1 VARLSK
7 QEARELGISHG
18 YEMAIESG
26 SVSPGCDGWD
36 GMLINADPQCVRE
49 KFGWSGVDTSKR
61 AKELMASYCEGCDL
75 GARIAV
81 EQIESESQANAS

>member
-1 VARLSK
+1 
-7 QEARELGISHG
+7 
-18 YEMAIESG
+18 
-26 SVSPGCDGWD
+26 
-36 GMLINADPQCVRE
+36 MLINADPQCVRE